1 MWRAISDALPTR
13 LNLVRRKILND
24 ANCQLCGLVQE
35 SSMHALWS
43 CPNLLGVWEP
53 HFRGLRAD
61 AIGCVSF
68 MEVFHLCLE
77 NGHPADLF
85 TMLSSQIWHRRNKL
99 RLGEAVANLHLLGS
113 LARNALLEFQ
123 HAHPV
128 TSSPPPSCPHTK
140 WEPPPTDWIKIN
152 FDGAV
157 FQDRNEAGLGVII
170 RNDHGLIM
178 AALTQTIP
186 LPTSVEMVEVL
197 AARRALIF
205 AWELSFDHI
214 ILEGDSDIAI
224 RAMSSD
230 GFSAASFGHIL
241 SDIKALTSNFSQVV
255 FRHTRRQGN
264 KVAHSLA
271 RAACNFLPLCT

>member
-1 MWRAISDALPTR
+1 
-13 LNLVRRKILND
+13 
-24 ANCQLCGLVQE
+24 
-35 SSMHALWS
+35 
-43 CPNLLGVWEP
+43 
-53 HFRGLRAD
+53 
-61 AIGCVSF
+61 
-68 MEVFHLCLE
+68 MEVFHLCLV

-85 TMLSSQIWHRRNKL
+85 AMLTSQIWHRRNKL
-99 RLGEAVANLHLLGS
+99 RLGEAVADLRLLDS

-123 HAHPV
+123 QAHPV
-128 TSSPPPSCPHTK
+128 TSSPLSSLPQTK
-140 WEPPPTDWIKIN
+140 WEPPPTDWIKVN

-170 RNDHGLIM
+170 RNGHGLVM

-197 AARRALIF
+197 ATRRALIY

-214 ILEGDSDIAI
+214 ILEGDLNIAI

-230 GFSAASFGHIL
+230 IFSAASFGHIL
-241 SDIKALTSNFSQVV
+241 SDIKALASNFSQVV
-255 FRHTRRQGN
+255 FRHTHRQGN

-271 RAACNFLPLCT
+271 RAACSFHPFCTWIEEIPVISIADYLAEIINEYFSPLPCWGRFLKKKKKQYASSVHILKNL